1 MTPNPQTS
9 VPSFA
14 TNPAIPGMYNK
25 NLGNPGLYNPT
36 AIGTVNYVTG
46 DFVIDFSLGGVIP
59 AAGQQMTLRVC
70 QYNTGKP
77 YNILFWNNE
86 FIIRP
91 VPEKIHKIEV
101 ETYLTPVQFLEQTDN
116 PIIKQWWKYL
126 A

>member
-1 MTPNPQTS
+1 KEVVLGGIGIGGSPISVTDNGDGQLYLMTPNPQTS

-36 AIGTVNYVTG
+36 AIGTVNYETG

-77 YNILFWNNE
+77 YNILFWNN
-86 FIIRP
+86 
-91 VPEKIHKIEV
+91 
-101 ETYLTPVQFLEQTDN
+101 
-116 PIIKQWWKYL
+116 
-126 A
+126 